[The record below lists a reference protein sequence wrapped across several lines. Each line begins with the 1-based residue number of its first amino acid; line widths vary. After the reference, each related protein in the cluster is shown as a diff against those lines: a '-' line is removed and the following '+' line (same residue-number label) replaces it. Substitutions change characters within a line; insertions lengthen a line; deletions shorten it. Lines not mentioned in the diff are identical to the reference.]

1 MCSFM
6 CDYKVHT
13 LEVVKFFINK
23 MTKRQSIDIGKEVN
37 SKTSK
42 RSRRREC
49 ERVEENSAGREPL
62 VTSVM

>member
-1 MCSFM
+1 M
-6 CDYKVHT
+6 
-13 LEVVKFFINK
+13 VKFFINK

>member
-1 MCSFM
+1 M

-13 LEVVKFFINK
+13 LEVVKFLINK
-23 MTKRQSIDIGKEVN
+23 MTKRQSTEIGKEVN

-49 ERVEENSAGREPL
+49 ETVEENSAGREQL